1 MSATQETGFTSVWA
15 IVISALF
22 FAVIHANPWQ
32 ALNAFMIGLLM
43 GYVYYKTGSLILT
56 MIMHFVNNGT
66 SVILSNV
73 ESLKDYDYWIDILG
87 KQNYTLVF
95 IAACAVLAACIAVF
109 SRIKVENPWGNIDR
123 IPPADEIAA
132 AEQPSTTE

>member
-1 MSATQETGFTSVWA
+1 MRQAQTEPVLDAYWTWVEKLDLEPGSKLED
-15 IVISALF
+15 
-22 FAVIHANPWQ
+22 AVKYARNQKQ
-32 ALNAFMIGLLM
+32 ALNAFLIGLVM

-56 MIMHFVNNGT
+56 MIIHFVNNGT

-73 ESLKDYDYWIDILG
+73 ESLKDYEYWIDILG

-109 SRIKVENPWGNIDR
+109 SFGASISS
-123 IPPADEIAA
+123 AFH
-132 AEQPSTTE
+132 